1 MRITNIHKTT
11 LSWLRHPLRRDNNL
25 CANQQQTNQLA
36 NYYSTTYSYS
46 IAMVVTAGLGI
57 TSLLLFMFLV
67 AQSQLTRSWGF
78 SIGNGRAARSSSTA
92 AAVGIRGR
100 CFLPPIAGKNGLYNG
115 PVVQHSNRVC
125 LPYSTTRL
133 AFGVEDRLNFV
144 KIVAINGH
152 EEIATVE
159 KYHVPGVPATYD
171 AASII
176 THDAVNSRANPV
188 YLIMG
193 PIGSGKTFLAVKEV
207 ATKEV
212 DHPKKVTLY
221 VQPNSVPQY
230 REATL
235 YLKGG
240 ALMKVIQEV
249 LTLKYGYDPNY
260 KLNMHVTIVL
270 DKIQKGDYFDD
281 GNAALL
287 TFLSSQMAGFA
298 DSVRLVACGS
308 GLWSDIFGSNV
319 GCYMIH
325 LRPWTSED
333 VAVVLANRVQSKNIS
348 PATILNAIV
357 QQPILSA
364 LTSNART
371 AGFLVEEIVTY
382 RARLPGGENVKQ
394 STILTRWNDAAP
406 FLLDTVVSRFTET
419 NDLQSLNGV
428 GRRRAAAFVLGAVE
442 DARKRT
448 NSKLEPPDLKGLNAK
463 EEWVAWSL
471 IDHNVEYSGL
481 NEARALVRSDQ
492 RSILISPAIMIV
504 LYSMLNTPARIFTC
518 WDAQERIS
526 ALYALRQA
534 VLTSL
539 YCFRTNR
546 ENGLAGLDHDLANLK
561 LVQVRDR
568 VPPVGKPKDFIVPR
582 SAKHTIWIN
591 GDNAAFANVIAPRKL
606 ILCKRTSIAGETLTV
621 DLINE
626 LGKCGLLRND
636 DNVDNK
642 NKMGRVALRAI
653 WFMWSDEYENQHNLD
668 LDKNGKKKKTRSAST
683 VEQQESLA
691 YPEKVLESPNT
702 GGDFESVTVLS
713 ENGNWWIRDGT
724 KRVKVPELSCLFQP
738 GQPRVSFLIS
748 TNSPRIAVVEKGA
761 SQTETET
768 KAMCEICKD
777 YLNDDGLVDLELLEK
792 QSERDAWEKLEAM
805 IVDGVD
811 IKFVFT

>member
-1 MRITNIHKTT
+1 MCKVYAKTLELVKNDRT
-11 LSWLRHPLRRDNNL
+11 AVRTQDQHSWLRHRLRDNNL
-25 CANQQQTNQLA
+25 CANQQTNQLA

-78 SIGNGRAARSSSTA
+78 SIGNGRAARSSTA
-92 AAVGIRGR
+92 VIRGS
-100 CFLPPIAGKNGLYNG
+100 FLPPIAGNGLYNG
-115 PVVQHSNRVC
+115 PVVLQHSNRVC

-133 AFGVEDRLNFV
+133 AYGVEDRLDFV

-159 KYHVPGVPATYD
+159 KYHVPGVPASYV

-207 ATKEV
+207 ATKAV
-212 DHPKKVTLY
+212 DNPKKVTLY

-371 AGFLVEEIVTY
+371 AGFLLEEIVTY
-382 RARLPGGENVKQ
+382 TARLPGENVKQ
-394 STILTRWNDAAP
+394 STILTHLNDAAP

-442 DARKRT
+442 DASKKT
-448 NSKLEPPDLKGLNAK
+448 KLEPPDLKGLNAK

-668 LDKNGKKKKTRSAST
+668 LDKNGKKKKNRTAST

-761 SQTETET
+761 NQT
-768 KAMCEICKD
+768 
-777 YLNDDGLVDLELLEK
+777 GRK
-792 QSERDAWEKLEAM
+792 QKQCARYVK
-805 IVDGVD
+805 I
-811 IKFVFT
+811 I